1 MTIPCASAPD
11 ILQAHNTAYTIPV
24 TQKVAG
30 IFHTRHQRL
39 RNEPWRGEVGEG
51 RDNPLGAFQFQLFQ
65 LFQITFS
72 HANSLLIYYITN

>member
-30 IFHTRHQRL
+30 IFHTRSQRL

-51 RDNPLGAFQFQLFQ
+51 RDNLLGAFQFQLFQ
-65 LFQITFS
+65 LFQMPFHMRTLFLYSI
-72 HANSLLIYYITN
+72 